1 MKFTKALNTR
11 KHFEMIEDVGLL
23 THKVSKIPLM
33 SYGYS
38 GKKMGNFDV
47 RKKKLNQNLDF
58 TFTRHALKCRQN
70 QQSNGSFQFA
80 LPPPRHQNFERKL

>member
-38 GKKMGNFDV
+38 GKKWETSMFE
-47 RKKKLNQNLDF
+47 KKLNQNLDF